1 MDIHQAL
8 VRLGLKLPTPP
19 KPVAV
24 YVPSVRSGTL
34 IFISGQLPLVDG
46 RLELTGRLGESVSLE
61 EGKQAARTAALNGLA
76 VLDAELSGDW
86 SKLVRLVR
94 IGVYVACMPEFR
106 DHPQVANGASE
117 FLGSVLG
124 EAGRHARA
132 AVGCPSLPLGAPVE
146 VELLAE
152 VAP

>member
-94 IGVYVACMPEFR
+94 IGVYVACMPTFR